1 MTVSNEDRKEHGFLA
16 YIRQLRTMGSCVT
29 HMTEIIAKTPAEL
42 RWRSGS
48 NSWFEPV
55 VYSKHYARFTHHY
68 RSHHRRIYN
77 NR

>member
-48 NSWFEPV
+48 NSWFEPDM
-55 VYSKHYARFTHHY
+55 YSKLSLR
-68 RSHHRRIYN
+68 N
-77 NR
+77 QNVNRKTCCF